1 MPQGDAGRSLGPAS
15 PRGDSRDES
24 RDRGPSPRLRRGG
37 ASTRRRGARAA
48 AEAGRRRKKR
58 TRRSSGH
65 RAAPGRHRGAAG
77 RGDGGGAR
85 AHPRWQERTAGRAA
99 LDPAAE
105 SEDED
110 VPYDS
115 DDDEK
120 TRAAKEARTQKARER
135 EFAAKILTPDALV
148 AAEGEDAGVAPASRV
163 PEEALDR
170 MLLEDDEDDAE
181 RETSKNVAKRPMKKP
196 PAMRPIERREMPPP
210 RATTRVAVAFTKL
223 ETDHMPARA
232 HREKE
237 IREWKKAHGKKN
249 ARDPLDEDAAVN
261 ITEREPVFLKDKG
274 DAFFRAGNYRSALE
288 AYTAAVDAERDAPRP
303 DGTLVRLYAN
313 RAACCSSARTRGGA
327 DCAAA
332 LPPRVR
338 PVDADVGT
346 RGPRGDPAQRLRL
359 SARRAERA
367 PPPSPPAAGATSR
380 RRARLAPH
388 DDARARRR
396 DVPRRGARRAA
407 ARVGDVPRGG
417 HRRRR
422 GCLRRRHR
430 HATARVPPEDRA
442 AALANRAASSLAI
455 GSRRRAGDDG
465 STRLLRDA
473 GADAARA
480 RDAAR
485 HSTSKTSL
493 PDASWALREAVASP
507 GRRRR
512 AFARTTTP
520 PRITTPRRVR
530 DDGTRRR
537 RAPTRRGN
545 RPSACARSERRTRR
559 CQCHP
564 RSVEARGPRWDVG
577 WKRGMCGTRR
587 RCRDEVDDDAS
598 RGRGRA
604 RGSNR

>member
-1 MPQGDAGRSLGPAS
+1 MAEERE
-15 PRGDSRDES
+15 RI
-24 RDRGPSPRLRRGG
+24 RRWQEE
-37 ASTRRRGARAA
+37 TDRAA
-48 AEAGRRRKKR
+48 AGL
-58 TRRSSGH
+58 
-65 RAAPGRHRGAAG
+65 P
-77 RGDGGGAR
+77 
-85 AHPRWQERTAGRAA
+85 A

-120 TRAAKEARTQKARER
+120 TRAAKEARTRKARER

-196 PAMRPIERREMPPP
+196 PAMRPIERRELPPP

-313 RAACCSSARTRGGA
+313 RAACCSRARTRGGG

-332 LPPRVR
+332 LASSSPT
-338 PVDADVGT
+338 GG
-346 RGPRGDPAQRLRL
+346 RGPGGVDPGRARAQRLRL
-359 SARRAERA
+359 ITRRARAYVAVDRIDDARRDLE
-367 PPPSPPAAGATSR
+367 AAT
-380 RRARLAPH
+380 RLAPH
-388 DDARARRR
+388 DATLRR
-396 DVPRRGARRAA
+396 DLRDVSACATLDAAA
-407 ARVGDVPRGG
+407 ARGVRRAIPRGG

-422 GCLRRRHR
+422 AATPPSSTCHRTRAPETARRRSR
-430 HATARVPPEDRA
+430 TAPRVVSRDRITAPRAT
-442 AALANRAASSLAI
+442 
-455 GSRRRAGDDG
+455 SRRRR
-465 STRLLRDA
+465 TRR
-473 GADAARA
+473 
-480 RDAAR
+480 
-485 HSTSKTSL
+485 
-493 PDASWALREAVASP
+493 VAERR

-512 AFARTTTP
+512 ARQSRRATATSQTPLPDASRALLGELLHRRGAAAAHARV
-520 PRITTPRRVR
+520 RRRRRGLRRGGGVR

-545 RPSACARSERRTRR
+545 RPSAREEVGGGERDDVSVIPAFGRGARRED
-559 CQCHP
+559 
-564 RSVEARGPRWDVG
+564 GIVG
-577 WKRGMCGTRR
+577 WTLGF
-587 RCRDEVDDDAS
+587 A
-598 RGRGRA
+598 
-604 RGSNR
+604 